1 MPLIASAAIGVGG
14 SLLSGFFG
22 ANSAK
27 KAADKAAKTG
37 QAVGAGLQN
46 LAQSGM
52 DAQTNILQ
60 PYLDAGG
67 QGVRDLATA
76 YGPGGALTDKFNFDP
91 SQIANNPNYQ
101 FVLQQGTD
109 AVQKSAAAKGG
120 LFSGGTM
127 KAIDQYSQGLAT
139 QTINDAYSQAL
150 NTFQTNHNNMF
161 QGLTALTSIG
171 QNAENQY
178 QGAIGQRLNANV
190 AAGNAYTGAGNA
202 QAAGIL
208 GAGNSWQNA
217 LAGVTGNVQAAVNPN
232 LGYGTYNPYLMQSGT
247 VPNPGTLA
255 AGTPGIPSL
264 PMPLPPPVRAVPL
277 DNWSGGY

>member
-14 SLLSGFFG
+14 SLLSGLFG
-22 ANSAK
+22 SSSAK

-37 QAVGAGLQN
+37 QAVGLGLQN
-46 LAQSGM
+46 LAQSGL

-67 QGVRDLATA
+67 QGVRDLSAA
-76 YGPGGALTDKFNFDP
+76 YAPGGALSDKFSFDP

-120 LFSGGTM
+120 LFSGGTL

-139 QTINDAYSQAL
+139 NTINDAYSQAL
-150 NTFQTNHNNMF
+150 NTFQTNHNNTF
-161 QGLTALTSIG
+161 QGLSALTGIG
-171 QNAENQY
+171 MNAENAY

-202 QAAGIL
+202 QAAGTV
-208 GAGNSWQNA
+208 GAGNAWQNA
-217 LAGVTGNVQAAVNPN
+217 LAGVTGNVQAAVNPYF
-232 LGYGTYNPYLMQSGT
+232 GGGSTAPVSFPYPQQASQIPALPT
-247 VPNPGTLA
+247 PLA
-255 AGTPGIPSL
+255 
-264 PMPLPPPVRAVPL
+264 PPVMPVPTS
-277 DNWSGGY
+277 NWGGY